1 MIAYLKGK
9 ITQKETT
16 FVLIEVQGVGYF
28 VRVSVPTSELLV
40 ENSDYQLHTHLQIK
54 EDSHSLYGFLDVQE
68 KSLFLNLIEVS
79 GIGANTA
86 MIILSSMSIAEV
98 KAAIVQENVKAIQNI
113 KGIGLKTAQRL
124 ILELKDKLKKDYLET
139 TAISTTANTTAG
151 GHTARIMKT
160 KADSLAA
167 LMALGIPKTT
177 AEKNIDAVIKKHG
190 GDITTEQMIK
200 YALQS

>member
-40 ENSDYQLHTHLQIK
+40 ENTDCQLHTHLQIK
-54 EDSHSLYGFLDVQE
+54 EDAHSLYGFLDIQE
-68 KSLFLNLIEVS
+68 KVLFLHLIEVS
-79 GIGANTA
+79 GVGANTA
-86 MIILSSMSIAEV
+86 MIILSSMTIAEI
-98 KAAIVQENVKAIQNI
+98 KAAIVQENVTAIQKI

-124 ILELKDKLKKDYLET
+124 ILELKDKIKKDYLET
-139 TAISTTANTTAG
+139 TAITSTSGG

-167 LMALGIPKTT
+167 LMALGISKTI

-190 GDITTEQMIK
+190 ADISTEQMIK
-200 YALQS
+200 FALQS

>member
-40 ENSDYQLHTHLQIK
+40 ENTDCQLHTHLQIK
-54 EDSHSLYGFLDVQE
+54 EDAHSLYGFLDIQE
-68 KSLFLNLIEVS
+68 KVLFLHLIEVS
-79 GIGANTA
+79 GVGANTA
-86 MIILSSMSIAEV
+86 MIILSSMTIAEI
-98 KAAIVQENVKAIQNI
+98 KNAIVQENVAAIQKI

-124 ILELKDKLKKDYLET
+124 ILELKDKIKKDYLET
-139 TAISTTANTTAG
+139 TAISSTSVG

-167 LMALGIPKTT
+167 LMALGISKTI

-190 GDITTEQMIK
+190 ADISTEQMIK
-200 YALQS
+200 FALQS